1 MGRITSTGLVR
12 QNRINFRSIFH
23 LIVIACTLCMC
34 TYKNKGVEIVDTN
47 SEDFKVL
54 PLHEVEIEMERRFKE
69 LEEIIRV
76 EDGITSQSEID
87 ATIQLL
93 INDGHMETPFIVQK
107 TDSASKV
114 LYLTYKEYK
123 EYRLNHQIDT
133 TNSGYTFP
141 ILSDES
147 DSLR

>member
-107 TDSASKV
+107 TDGASKI
-114 LYLTYKEYK
+114 LYVTYKEYK
-123 EYRLNHQIDT
+123 EYRLKHPIDT
-133 TNSGYTFP
+133 TDSSYTFS

>member
-1 MGRITSTGLVR
+1 MR
-12 QNRINFRSIFH
+12 QNRIKVRSIFH
-23 LIVIACTLCMC
+23 LIVIACALWMC
-34 TYKNKGVEIVDTN
+34 TNKNKRVEVVDTS
-47 SEDFKVL
+47 SENFKVL
-54 PLHEVEIEMERRFKE
+54 PLHQVEIEMERRFKE

-107 TDSASKV
+107 TDSASKM

-123 EYRLNHQIDT
+123 EYRIKHPIDT
-133 TNSGYTFP
+133 TDSSYTFS

>member
-1 MGRITSTGLVR
+1 
-12 QNRINFRSIFH
+12 
-23 LIVIACTLCMC
+23 MC
-34 TYKNKGVEIVDTN
+34 TNKNKRVEVVDTS

-54 PLHEVEIEMERRFKE
+54 PLHQVEIEMERRFKE

-107 TDSASKV
+107 TDSASKL

-123 EYRLNHQIDT
+123 EYRIKHPIDT
-133 TNSGYTFP
+133 TDSSYTFS